1 MTRMNYFFEDKDIA
15 RDFLNKS
22 TKEIDTDKKHVLSM
36 FDEFILNSTFD
47 DGSYEII
54 FTYDNEDKL
63 REVSFIN
70 HEAKEFKIK
79 KTKKDICKYYL
90 PFAIVAGIF
99 FSLGVT
105 TRRRNG
111 F

>member
-15 RDFLNKS
+15 KEFLNKS
-22 TKEIDTDKKHVLSM
+22 VSEIDTDKKHVLDM
-36 FDEFILNSTFD
+36 FDEFILNSSFD

-54 FTYDNEDKL
+54 FTYDSEDKL

-79 KTKKDICKYYL
+79 KTKKDICKLYL

-99 FSLGVT
+99 FSLGVFL
-105 TRRRNG
+105 RRK
-111 F
+111 